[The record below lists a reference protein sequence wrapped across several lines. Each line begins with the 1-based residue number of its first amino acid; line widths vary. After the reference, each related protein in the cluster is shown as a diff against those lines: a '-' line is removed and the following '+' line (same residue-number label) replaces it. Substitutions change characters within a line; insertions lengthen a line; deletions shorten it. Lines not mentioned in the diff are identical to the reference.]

1 MRAYSGFLH
10 KYFNWLGHLVE
21 RSAYTAVT
29 SISGHNCQVVHM
41 SKSVC
46 KIMPL
51 LLPQH
56 SRWYQWIYDA
66 LTHSTL
72 VLYQC
77 LLCYCFY
84 TSVSYL
90 LAISWLFENLNFEC
104 WNLIDMLIV
113 TLTILYCLFVTCTK
127 KHADHAIPFPTE
139 WGKLW
144 TNKDCFYTSFPSW
157 QVTIKINPYMLLLLL
172 QYIYILWQTAMS
184 DMRVGVH
191 ASYLTIC
198 KTLLNDISTRGGK
211 SVSEDF

>member
-10 KYFNWLGHLVE
+10 KYFNWLDHLVE

-113 TLTILYCLFVTCTK
+113 TPSPYCIVCLWHVQKSMLIMLFLSQLNGGNCEQAMIVF
-127 KHADHAIPFPTE
+127 IQVFLV
-139 WGKLW
+139 GKLQL
-144 TNKDCFYTSFPSW
+144 K
-157 QVTIKINPYMLLLLL
+157 
-172 QYIYILWQTAMS
+172 
-184 DMRVGVH
+184 
-191 ASYLTIC
+191 
-198 KTLLNDISTRGGK
+198 
-211 SVSEDF
+211 